1 MYVWPLRW
9 LVPSTPIAVSPS
21 NGDGIAVL
29 SRSATLRAMSPAA
42 RHATCRNPLT
52 VFRFATPIS
61 HAHSASKSL
70 VNRLP
75 GSAHGTRAT
84 TTPHSGQSTRGIE
97 ATSPTRQQPKS

>member
-1 MYVWPLRW
+1 MAFAVAGPVHADRRQP
-9 LVPSTPIAVSPS
+9 VERRRHRRPEPIRDPA
-21 NGDGIAVL
+21 GDV
-29 SRSATLRAMSPAA
+29 A
-42 RHATCRNPLT
+42 RGAPRHVQEPLT

-75 GSAHGTRAT
+75 GSAHGTQAT